1 MMNTYFGIVIIPK
14 EYKR

>member
-1 MMNTYFGIVIIPK
+1 MNTYFGIVIIPK